1 MENKEENTSWMTNTP
16 LARKLALS
24 VNLPGKGKSKT
35 KAAAATGNTSRPA
48 SPNMESGTPSVDPST
63 LTVTPKGGRR
73 LRRKTSKNRKSRK
86 SRKTRKN
93 RKTRKTRKY

>member
-24 VNLPGKGKSKT
+24 VNLPGKGKSK
-35 KAAAATGNTSRPA
+35 ATAPRENTSRPA

-63 LTVTPKGGRR
+63 VGATPKGGRR
-73 LRRKTSKNRKSRK
+73 LRPKT
-86 SRKTRKN
+86 RKTRKN
-93 RKTRKTRKY
+93 RKTRNNRKSRKY

>member
-24 VNLPGKGKSKT
+24 VNLPGKGKSK
-35 KAAAATGNTSRPA
+35 ATAPRENTSRPA

-63 LTVTPKGGRR
+63 VGATPKGGRR
-73 LRRKTSKNRKSRK
+73 RRKTHKNRK
-86 SRKTRKN
+86 SRKTRKSH
-93 RKTRKTRKY
+93 KY